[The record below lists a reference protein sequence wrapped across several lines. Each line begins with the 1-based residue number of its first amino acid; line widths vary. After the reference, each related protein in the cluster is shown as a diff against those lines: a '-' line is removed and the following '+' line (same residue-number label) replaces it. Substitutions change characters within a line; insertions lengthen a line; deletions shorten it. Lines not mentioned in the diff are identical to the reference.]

1 MMGQSNMLGEGKKTG
16 PGNSLEEAVHN
27 ESKYPYLWD
36 KDTNTWAVSKTVRS
50 VFVMGGGGPA
60 SAITLQNNEFMTAA
74 TDKPPPYPGMKSQA
88 KSSIGP
94 ELGIG
99 FALGGYTPEP
109 IMTLKSCI
117 GNRALGWDI
126 LPPGSPRRNYTDPA
140 TPNETWIYA
149 AYHETPHKWLAGSV
163 PVPRPWNAGVQYDG
177 DIYRANK
184 VLSNMSAF
192 YPGAKCYEVA
202 GFFWWQGNRDE
213 GDAGDSH
220 HYEVNLVHMI
230 HTLRTQYGS
239 PKAKFVAASLGET
252 AKGDTD
258 NGGLILDA
266 VEAISNATK
275 YPEFAGNVASVYT
288 HPLMH
293 TPGRSGG
300 HYGKDAQTYMNVG
313 QAMGMAMVNLLK
325 GDEQ

>member
-1 MMGQSNMLGEGKKTG
+1 MC
-16 PGNSLEEAVHN
+16 
-27 ESKYPYLWD
+27 
-36 KDTNTWAVSKTVRS
+36 R
-50 VFVMGGGGPA
+50 
-60 SAITLQNNEFMTAA
+60 
-74 TDKPPPYPGMKSQA
+74 
-88 KSSIGP
+88 
-94 ELGIG
+94 
-99 FALGGYTPEP
+99 
-109 IMTLKSCI
+109 
-117 GNRALGWDI
+117 
-126 LPPGSPRRNYTDPA
+126 
-140 TPNETWIYA
+140 
-149 AYHETPHKWLAGSV
+149 
-163 PVPRPWNAGVQYDG
+163 
-177 DIYRANK
+177 
-184 VLSNMSAF
+184 
-192 YPGAKCYEVA
+192 
-202 GFFWWQGNRDE
+202 
-213 GDAGDSH
+213 
-220 HYEVNLVHMI
+220 
-230 HTLRTQYGS
+230 YGS